1 MNKKLFI
8 LAFLIASIASS
19 FGIVQ
24 TSPSS
29 VAMAQTDQNNNM
41 TDNKVSNMTDQLS
54 MEGEILHDR

>member
-8 LAFLIASIASS
+8 LALLIGSIASS

-24 TSPSS
+24 TAPLS
-29 VAMAQTDQNNNM
+29 VAIAQSDENNNM

-54 MEGEILHDR
+54 MQGEILHDR

>member
-24 TSPSS
+24 TSPLS
-29 VAMAQTDQNNNM
+29 VAMAQSDENNNM
-41 TDNKVSNMTDQLS
+41 TDNKVSNMTDQLL
-54 MEGEILHDR
+54 MEGEILHGR

>member
-1 MNKKLFI
+1 MNKNLFI

-29 VAMAQTDQNNNM
+29 VAMAQSDQNNNM

>member
-29 VAMAQTDQNNNM
+29 VAMAQSEQNNNM
-41 TDNKVSNMTDQLS
+41 TDNRVSNMTDQLS

>member
-24 TSPSS
+24 TSPLF
-29 VAMAQTDQNNNM
+29 VAMAQSDEKDNM
-41 TDNKVSNMTDQLS
+41 TDNQVSNMTDQLS
-54 MEGEILHDR
+54 MEGEILHGR

>member
-8 LAFLIASIASS
+8 LAFLIASVASS

-24 TSPSS
+24 TSPLSL
-29 VAMAQTDQNNNM
+29 AMAQSDENNNM

-54 MEGEILHDR
+54 MQGEILRNR

>member
-29 VAMAQTDQNNNM
+29 VVMAQSEQNNNM

>member
-8 LAFLIASIASS
+8 LAFLITSVASS

-24 TSPSS
+24 TSPLS
-29 VAMAQTDQNNNM
+29 VAMAQSDENNNL

-54 MEGEILHDR
+54 MQGEILHDR

>member
-8 LAFLIASIASS
+8 LAFLIASVASS

>member
-24 TSPSS
+24 TSPSF
-29 VAMAQTDQNNNM
+29 VAMAQSDENNNM

>member
-29 VAMAQTDQNNNM
+29 VAMAQSDQNNNM

>member
-1 MNKKLFI
+1 MTKKIFI

>member
-24 TSPSS
+24 TSPLS
-29 VAMAQTDQNNNM
+29 VAMAQSDENNNM

-54 MEGEILHDR
+54 MEGEILHGR

>member
-8 LAFLIASIASS
+8 LALLIASIASS

-24 TSPSS
+24 TAPLS
-29 VAMAQTDQNNNM
+29 VAIAQSDENNNM

-54 MEGEILHDR
+54 MQGEILHDR

>member
-29 VAMAQTDQNNNM
+29 VAMAQPDQNNNM
-41 TDNKVSNMTDQLS
+41 TDNKLSNMTDQLS

>member
-24 TSPSS
+24 TSPLS
-29 VAMAQTDQNNNM
+29 VAMAASDENNNM
-41 TDNKVSNMTDQLS
+41 TDNKVSNTTDQLS
-54 MEGEILHDR
+54 MQGEILHDR

>member
-24 TSPSS
+24 ASPLS
-29 VAMAQTDQNNNM
+29 VAMAASDENNNM

-54 MEGEILHDR
+54 MQGEILHDR

>member
-8 LAFLIASIASS
+8 LAFLIVSIASS

-24 TSPSS
+24 TSPLS
-29 VAMAQTDQNNNM
+29 VAMAASDENNNM

-54 MEGEILHDR
+54 MQGEILHDR

>member
-24 TSPSS
+24 TSPLS
-29 VAMAQTDQNNNM
+29 VAMAASDENNNM

-54 MEGEILHDR
+54 MQGEILHDR